1 MPTSVN
7 IARQCLAPEAVQVL
21 DEAVSVAHRRCHS
34 QTSSLHAVSAL
45 LSLPSSPLREACGR
59 ARNSAY
65 ASRIQFKAL
74 ELCLGVSL
82 DRLPST
88 PQRVE
93 EPPVSNSL
101 MAAIKRSQANQRRQP
116 ENFHLYQQTAA
127 CSPTSAS
134 VSTVRVEL
142 QNLILS
148 ILDDPVVS
156 RVFGES
162 GFRSSDIKL
171 SILRPIHRQLL
182 RCKGQPIF
190 LCNLTNNFSFPF
202 HGFSENYEICKRIN
216 EVLVRKQGK
225 TRNNP
230 LLVGPSAIEAVK
242 VFLEMLQKPKF
253 GAFSFSP
260 SELSGLTVISIKD
273 EILNIGNGNSGA
285 TMLKLRL
292 EEVSNVL
299 KQSIG
304 PGVVLEYGDLK
315 ALTGDNSPD
324 TVSFL
329 VKKLGGL
336 LAIHGGRVWLIGSAE
351 NHETCMHFFKKFPT
365 VEEEWGLHVLPSN
378 SIRSGMAETFPK
390 SSLLESFVPF
400 GGFFS
405 MPSDIKTPLKFSNQ
419 FGSLCH
425 ICDDKFK
432 LEVTAISKGRLNAS
446 VSDHYR
452 STIPSWLQNPQHC
465 ANPETDMLQTEDDPV
480 MVSAKIVGLQ
490 KKWQSICQRLHH
502 YEPYM
507 QMLPKAT
514 YTVDPRVPSVVGF
527 QVLETTNQNT
537 SSIETQSDTTSNP
550 NSRVLKDS
558 PIVSTVSAASSDRS
572 VTTDLGLGVNHS
584 LSSFDQ
590 KDSKLMYSSLFK
602 RVGRQEEALGV
613 VSRTIA
619 RCRAQPAPNRGGIWF
634 GFVGPDRVAKKK
646 TAVALAE
653 VLLGDRENMIC
664 IDLSRQDF
672 INGCDRKSRGKNV
685 IDFIADEISKKPL
698 SIVFLENIDKAD
710 TLTQQHLSRAAK
722 TGRFSDSHFR
732 EVSITNAIFVLT
744 SKLFGHELE
753 GVEYTEE
760 NVLNSAHG
768 SIRVSIGFDL
778 GEIKPSPKVVR
789 VNRTGS
795 PVCKN
800 KRKLDGGSEAA
811 KRGHRTTTNNLYLDL
826 NLVAEESDAESES
839 APDNSNSWLEDLL
852 ENVDEKVIF
861 KPFDFDEVAEK
872 IVKRIGDCFEKV
884 VGLDCLLEID
894 YKLMEQILKALCF
907 LEMTILEDWIE
918 RVLGEAFAGA
928 QRKYGLGSHS
938 VMKLMVAELPEEQPA
953 GVLLPS
959 TIIMT

>member
-1 MPTSVN
+1 MPTPVN
-7 IARQCLAPEAVQVL
+7 IARQCLAPEAVHVL

-101 MAAIKRSQANQRRQP
+101 MAAVKRSQANQRRQP

-127 CSPTSAS
+127 CSPSSAS
-134 VSTVRVEL
+134 VSMVKVEL

-202 HGFSENYEICKRIN
+202 HGYLEHNEICKRIN
-216 EVLVRKQGK
+216 DVLVRKHGK

-230 LLVGPSAIEAVK
+230 LLVGPSAIDAVK
-242 VFLEMLQKPKF
+242 VFLEMLQKPKI
-253 GAFSFSP
+253 GSFSFSSP
-260 SELSGLTVISIKD
+260 ELSGLTVISIKD
-273 EILNIGNGNSGA
+273 EILNMGNGNSGA
-285 TMLKLRL
+285 TLLKLRL
-292 EEVSNVL
+292 EEVGNVL
-299 KQSIG
+299 KHSIG
-304 PGVVLEYGDLK
+304 PGVIIEYGDLK
-315 ALTGDNSPD
+315 ALTGNISSEA
-324 TVSFL
+324 VSFL
-329 VKKLGGL
+329 VNKLTGL
-336 LAIHGGRVWLIGSAE
+336 LAVHGGRVWLIGSAE

-365 VEEEWGLHVLPSN
+365 VEEEWDLHVLPIN
-378 SIRSGMAETFPK
+378 SIKPSIAETFPK

-405 MPSDIKTPLKFSNQ
+405 MPSDIKTPLKLSNH

-432 LEVTAISKGRLNAS
+432 QEVNAISKGQLNGS
-446 VSDHYR
+446 VSDHYS
-452 STIPSWLQNPQHC
+452 STLPSWLQTSQLST
-465 ANPETDMLQTEDDPV
+465 NPEPDIAQTQEDPV
-480 MVSAKIVGLQ
+480 IASAKVVGLQ

-507 QMLPKAT
+507 HMLPKAT
-514 YTVDPRVPSVVGF
+514 YTVGPRVPSIVGF

-537 SSIETQSDTTSNP
+537 SSIETKSDTNSNQ
-550 NSRVLKDS
+550 NSRIIQDS
-558 PIVSTVSAASSDRS
+558 AIVSTLSASSDHS

-584 LSSFDQ
+584 SSSFDL
-590 KDSKLMYSSLFK
+590 KDSKSLYSSLFK
-602 RVGRQEEALGV
+602 RVGRQEDAVGV

-619 RCRAQPAPNRGGIWF
+619 RCRSQREPNRGGIWF

-646 TAVALAE
+646 TAIALAE

-672 INGCDRKSRGKNV
+672 MNGCDQKSRGKNV
-685 IDFIADEISKKPL
+685 IDFIADEISNKPL
-698 SIVFLENIDKAD
+698 SIVFIENIDKAD
-710 TLTQQHLSRAAK
+710 TLTRQHLSRAAT

-732 EVSITNAIFVLT
+732 DVSITNAIFVLT
-744 SKLFGHELE
+744 SNLFGPELE
-753 GVEYTEE
+753 GVDYTEE
-760 NVLNSAHG
+760 SVLNSGYG

-778 GEIKPSPKVVR
+778 GEMKPNPKVVR

-800 KRKLDGGSEAA
+800 KRKLDGGSDAA
-811 KRGHRTTTNNLYLDL
+811 KRGCRTTTNNLYLDL
-826 NLVAEESDAESES
+826 NLVAEESDTDHNS
-839 APDNSNSWLEDLL
+839 ALEYSNSWLEDLL

-861 KPFDFDEVAEK
+861 KTFDFDEMAEK

-884 VGLDCLLEID
+884 VGSDCLLEID

-907 LEMTILEDWIE
+907 LEMTKMEDWIK

-928 QRKYGLGSHS
+928 QMKYGLGSHS
-938 VMKLMVAELPEEQPA
+938 VMKLMAAELPEDQPA
-953 GVLLPS
+953 GVLLPN

>member
-1 MPTSVN
+1 MPTPAN

-21 DEAVSVAHRRCHS
+21 DEAMSVAHRRCHA

-45 LSLPSSPLREACGR
+45 LSLPSSPLREACSR
-59 ARNSAY
+59 TRNTAY

-116 ENFHLYQQTAA
+116 ENFHLYQQTTA
-127 CSPTSAS
+127 CSPSSAS
-134 VSTVRVEL
+134 VSTVKVEL

-190 LCNLTNNFSFPF
+190 LCNLTSNFSFPF
-202 HGFSENYEICKRIN
+202 HGFLENNEICNRIN
-216 EVLVRKQGK
+216 EVLVRKLGK
-225 TRNNP
+225 SRNNP
-230 LLVGPSAIEAVK
+230 LLVGPSAIDAVK
-242 VFLEMLQKPKF
+242 IFLETLQKPKI

-260 SELSGLTVISIKD
+260 PEISGVTVISIKD
-273 EILNIGNGNSGA
+273 EILDFANGNSDA
-285 TMLKLRL
+285 SLLKLRL

-299 KQSIG
+299 KQNIG
-304 PGVVLEYGDLK
+304 PGVLVEYGDLK
-315 ALTGDNSPD
+315 AITAENSSD
-324 TVSFL
+324 VSFL

-336 LAIHGGRVWLIGSAE
+336 LAVHCGRVWLIGSAE
-351 NHETCMHFFKKFPT
+351 SHETCTQFFKKFPT
-365 VEEEWGLHVLPSN
+365 VEEEWDLHVLPVN
-378 SIRSGMAETFPK
+378 SIRTGMAETFPK

-405 MPSDIKTPLKFSNQ
+405 MPSDIKTPLRFPNHL
-419 FGSLCH
+419 GSLCH

-432 LEVTAISKGRLNAS
+432 LEVNAISKGRLNGS

-452 STIPSWLQNPQHC
+452 STLPSWLQTSQLS
-465 ANPETDMLQTEDDPV
+465 ANSESDIVQTQDDPV
-480 MVSAKIVGLQ
+480 ILSAKVLGLQ

-502 YEPYM
+502 HEPYM
-507 QMLPKAT
+507 QMIPKAT
-514 YTVDPRVPSVVGF
+514 YTVGPRVPSIVGF
-527 QVLETTNQNT
+527 QVFETANQNT
-537 SSIETQSDTTSNP
+537 SSIESPSDTISNP
-550 NSRVLKDS
+550 NSRIIKDS
-558 PIVSTVSAASSDRS
+558 PIVSSLSASSDRS
-572 VTTDLGLGVNHS
+572 VTTDLGLGVIQS
-584 LSSFDQ
+584 SSSFDQ
-590 KDSKLMYSSLFK
+590 KDSKLVYSSLLK
-602 RVGRQEEALGV
+602 MVGRQEEALGV
-613 VSRTIA
+613 ISQTIA
-619 RCRAQPAPNRGGIWF
+619 RCRAQPGPKRGGIWF

-646 TAVALAE
+646 TAIALAE
-653 VLLGDRENMIC
+653 VLFGGQENMIN
-664 IDLSRQDF
+664 IDLSCQDF
-672 INGCDRKSRGKNV
+672 MKGCDRMSRGKNIV
-685 IDFIADEISKKPL
+685 DFIADEISKKPL

-710 TLTQQHLSRAAK
+710 TLTQHHLSRAAS
-722 TGRFSDSHFR
+722 TGRFSDSHLR
-732 EVSITNAIFVLT
+732 EVSISNTIFVLT
-744 SKLFGHELE
+744 SKSFGHELE
-753 GVEYTEE
+753 GVDYTEE
-760 NVLNSAHG
+760 NVLNSTLG

-778 GEIKPSPKVVR
+778 DEMKPSPKVVR
-789 VNRTGS
+789 VNHTGS

-811 KRGHRTTTNNLYLDL
+811 KRGYRTTTSNLYLDL
-826 NLVAEESDAESES
+826 NLVAEECDTDHDSVHENSS
-839 APDNSNSWLEDLL
+839 AWLDDLL

-861 KPFDFDEVAEK
+861 KPFDFDEIAEK
-872 IVKRIGDCFEKV
+872 IVKRISNCFEKV
-884 VGLDCLLEID
+884 VGSDCLLEID
-894 YKLMEQILKALCF
+894 YKLMEQILKASCF
-907 LEMTILEDWIE
+907 LEMMKMEDWIE

-928 QRKYGLGSHS
+928 QRKYSLGSHS

-953 GVLLPS
+953 GVLLPD